1 MIRTKLSFLVPV
13 GSLALAA
20 GLIVQLWAHGRSSHF
35 IAGFLIGISLV
46 FLIAGLMGRSKSVPD
61 DL

>member
-1 MIRTKLSFLVPV
+1 MVRKNLSFLVPV

-20 GLIVQLWAHGRSSHF
+20 GLSVHLWAHSRYGHF

-46 FLIAGLMGRSKSVPD
+46 FLIAGVAVRPRTVSK
-61 DL
+61 